1 MTEHLGGFQR
11 VPPRFPRRFSLIFLL
26 ALVTA
31 LCIFLAWWV
40 QPRRYVVETIFH
52 LSATKPN
59 VLDPAGPTFD
69 PREFD
74 LIRRTHRELIRSES
88 VITSALRD
96 PKIASLRII
105 KSQQDAVAWV
115 RERLEVQ
122 TWPDTELLVIRMRC
136 TENAADEYQQ
146 LVDAIAEAYIRE
158 VVFEDEQRRLMARDS
173 FDRKVNELRS
183 KLEQNMKAFN
193 RATDDDAAK
202 RAAAKIEIDAQTE
215 LLTELIRRRTL
226 AAFNGS
232 LVDRVR
238 QVQAATIRPE

>member
-1 MTEHLGGFQR
+1 
-11 VPPRFPRRFSLIFLL
+11 
-26 ALVTA
+26 
-31 LCIFLAWWV
+31 
-40 QPRRYVVETIFH
+40 
-52 LSATKPN
+52 
-59 VLDPAGPTFD
+59 
-69 PREFD
+69 
-74 LIRRTHRELIRSES
+74 
-88 VITSALRD
+88 
-96 PKIASLRII
+96 
-105 KSQQDAVAWV
+105 
-115 RERLEVQ
+115 
-122 TWPDTELLVIRMRC
+122 
-136 TENAADEYQQ
+136 
-146 LVDAIAEAYIRE
+146 
-158 VVFEDEQRRLMARDS
+158 MARDS